1 MTSNKISQ
9 YNTLILFNLFEL
21 QLLLP
26 FAYDN
31 FESLL
36 QNFRLVQNLEIF
48 DLGMA
53 KVKKSQYRCCRLC
66 SKILSFKQRM

>member
-36 QNFRLVQNLEIF
+36 QNFSLIWTGSKFGNF
-48 DLGMA
+48 GLGDG
-53 KVKKSQYRCCRLC
+53 KS
-66 SKILSFKQRM
+66 